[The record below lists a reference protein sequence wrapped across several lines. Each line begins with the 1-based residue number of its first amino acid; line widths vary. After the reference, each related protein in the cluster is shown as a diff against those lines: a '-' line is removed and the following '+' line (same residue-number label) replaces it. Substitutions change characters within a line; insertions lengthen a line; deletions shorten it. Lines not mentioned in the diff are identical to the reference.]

1 MTTVGLLGTGDAAEE
16 DQQVLA
22 GGVAAYG
29 QVLNTWGAILNSP
42 GLFAAYLPFLR
53 KVNGPSELPDR
64 IKELAAIRVGVLNHC
79 RYTVSHRVSSAAG
92 KGLRA
97 TDIEDVAAG
106 RYDRFDER
114 EKVAFELAEAVTLAP
129 PATSRARSVTGL
141 SEDLLGRA
149 KELFSDREL
158 VELFMSV
165 SVWNALSRFHRV
177 MDFNLDM
184 PQPPAAI
191 EALL

>member
-1 MTTVGLLGTGDAAEE
+1 VA
-16 DQQVLA
+16 LA

-53 KVNGPSELPDR
+53 KVNGPGELPDR

-79 RYTVSHRVSSAAG
+79 RYTVSHRVASAAG

-114 EKVAFELAEAVTLAP
+114 EKVAFQLAEAVTLAP
-129 PATSRARSVTGL
+129 PATSREQSVTGV
-141 SEDLLGRA
+141 SEALLARA

-158 VELFMSV
+158 VELFMSL
-165 SVWNALSRFHRV
+165 SLWNALSRFHRV

-191 EALL
+191 DALL